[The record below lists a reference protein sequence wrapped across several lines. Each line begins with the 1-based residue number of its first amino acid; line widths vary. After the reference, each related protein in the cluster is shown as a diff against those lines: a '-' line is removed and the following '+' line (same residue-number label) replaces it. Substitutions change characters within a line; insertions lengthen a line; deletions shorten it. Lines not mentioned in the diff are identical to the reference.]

1 MGEIHS
7 IATTGDYGLTHT
19 DAAGNQ
25 LLTDIAVESGGR
37 GQGFRPMQMLLAALV
52 GCSEVD
58 IVSILK
64 KQKQDVAVFRAVTK
78 GEREESKEPSLWK
91 VISIHF
97 TLEGQIDPIK
107 ALRAVEL
114 SMSKYCSVA
123 ETLRK
128 AGASITFTL
137 EVNGQLVQPTAS

>member
-1 MGEIHS
+1 MAEIHS

-64 KQKQDVAVFRAVTK
+64 KQKQDVAVFRAVTN
-78 GEREESKEPSLWK
+78 GEREEGKEPSLWK
-91 VISIHF
+91 VIRIHF
-97 TLEGQIDPIK
+97 SLEGQIDPVK
-107 ALRAVEL
+107 ALRAAEL

-128 AGASITFTL
+128 AGASITFTM
-137 EVNGQLVQPTAS
+137 EVNGQLVEPTAS